1 MGRPRLPISVGRA
14 TRLNW
19 KCDDIVEMPSW
30 IESLKK
36 WNEGKGTWCI
46 PRKGSE
52 AYMEVRALMNPG
64 EEPAIPKKAPKV
76 PAEIREMIRNAKED
90 YDRLDMRDKATVLG
104 ALEKYKLRA
113 PTVMKKDFNT
123 WMTSRAQEKA
133 VMAKKKTTGK
143 GRSRM
148 EYYEY

>member
-1 MGRPRLPISVGRA
+1 
-14 TRLNW
+14 
-19 KCDDIVEMPSW
+19 MPSW

-46 PRKGSE
+46 PRRGSPGHAEVLKIMHPEE
-52 AYMEVRALMNPG
+52 APKKAAKAPTVPPEVRAM
-64 EEPAIPKKAPKV
+64 
-76 PAEIREMIRNAKED
+76 IREAKED

-104 ALEKYKLRA
+104 ALEKYNLRA

-133 VMAKKKTTGK
+133 VMAKKTTGK

-148 EYYEY
+148 EYYDYE